1 MQKKTIDKTHHFWWN
16 GLDLFMKNKRAPF
29 LEILYCGQIIWAI
42 ENSLVGYY
50 RDSKYC
56 HFFIGNCDRSY
67 GRETVFNQVDSLRIL
82 SFLGIAPP
90 ARGKQ
95 GWGSEPIDGSYFV
108 AILYGDFR
116 KKKNDPKI
124 IRNLSVSMGI
134 NGKSNALRFGVA
146 LFWEG
151 ERLTLGIN
159 SITVHVKWTCVCSAV
174 LKGRY
179 SLGFLCGVFR
189 VSLGFLWGFFGVSL
203 GFL

>member
-1 MQKKTIDKTHHFWWN
+1 
-16 GLDLFMKNKRAPF
+16 
-29 LEILYCGQIIWAI
+29 
-42 ENSLVGYY
+42 V
-50 RDSKYC
+50 
-56 HFFIGNCDRSY
+56 IGD
-67 GRETVFNQVDSLRIL
+67 GRETVFNQVDFLRIL

-90 ARGKQ
+90 AGQAGLGMGTYR
-95 GWGSEPIDGSYFV
+95 WEPYFV

-116 KKKNDPKI
+116 KEKTTQNHPKF
-124 IRNLSVSMGI
+124 VSI

-174 LKGRY
+174 LTGRY

-189 VSLGFLWGFFGVSL
+189 VSLGFL
-203 GFL
+203 